1 MSEQRCQIL
10 NWNVRGLNG
19 AARRKVVHDL
29 AADTRCTIACLQETK
44 LAYVQDHIVGETLG
58 QNFTANYAFLPAD
71 GTRGGA
77 LIAVDEDHYCI
88 TASEF
93 RQFTVTARLKA
104 SVENSEW
111 WVTVVYGPQGD
122 QQKLEFLREL
132 RAISTIVS
140 DKWLLIGDFNL
151 ILDARDKSNSNL
163 NRRLMSV
170 FRDAVQDLELRELNL
185 RGRKF
190 SWSNDSTQTRID
202 RAFCTSQWDFMMP
215 GCMLQALSSMV
226 SDHAPL
232 LLTGRC
238 TLQSYRGFR
247 FESFWPCLQ
256 GFI

>member
-44 LAYVQDHIVGETLG
+44 LADVQDHIVGETLG

-93 RQFTVTARLKA
+93 RQFTVIARLKA

-111 WVTVVYGPQGD
+111 WVTVDYGPQGD

-132 RAISTIVS
+132 
-140 DKWLLIGDFNL
+140 
-151 ILDARDKSNSNL
+151 
-163 NRRLMSV
+163 
-170 FRDAVQDLELRELNL
+170 
-185 RGRKF
+185 
-190 SWSNDSTQTRID
+190 
-202 RAFCTSQWDFMMP
+202 
-215 GCMLQALSSMV
+215 
-226 SDHAPL
+226 
-232 LLTGRC
+232 
-238 TLQSYRGFR
+238 
-247 FESFWPCLQ
+247 
-256 GFI
+256 

>member
-44 LAYVQDHIVGETLG
+44 LADVQDHIVGETL
-58 QNFTANYAFLPAD
+58 
-71 GTRGGA
+71 
-77 LIAVDEDHYCI
+77 
-88 TASEF
+88 ASEF
-93 RQFTVTARLKA
+93 RQFTVSARLKA

-122 QQKLEFLREL
+122 NQKLEFLREL

-190 SWSNDSTQTRID
+190 TWSNDSTHTRID
-202 RAFCTSQWDFMMP
+202 RAFCTSEWDLMML

-238 TLQSYRGFR
+238 KLVLSGF
-247 FESFWPCLQ
+247 Q
-256 GFI
+256 V